1 MPGTASTGT
10 NAQGLAG
17 VIAGDTAIC
26 TTELSQDVGLSYR
39 GYDARELA
47 ELASFEEVAY
57 LLLHGA
63 LPSAAELAAYRLEI
77 ARNRN
82 LPHAIQ
88 TVLRELPAAA
98 SGMDVLRTGVS
109 LLGALENRGDAEH
122 DDITAIATRLMAAM
136 PMMLLYWQGL
146 GGPQRG
152 LNAVTDESIAGHFL
166 RVLHGRPADPL
177 AERILS
183 GSFTLY
189 AEHEF
194 NASAYCARIVSSTGG
209 DTHSAIAAAIGALKG
224 WRHGGANEAAMRF
237 IDPFADPDEAET
249 ETLRLLARRARI
261 MGFGHRLYKTAD
273 PRATQMREWSRQIA
287 DATGD
292 RRLFE
297 VSERIERTVAREKG
311 LPANVDFWCA
321 STWHMMGI
329 PTDLFTPLFVVART
343 SGWAAHVL
351 EQRAEQ
357 KLIRPSSR
365 YVGPA
370 HRRVS
375 PVAYAA

>member
-1 MPGTASTGT
+1 MPPTARTAS
-10 NAQGLAG
+10 QGLTG
-17 VIAGDTAIC
+17 VVAGDTTIC
-26 TTELSQDVGLSYR
+26 TTELSGDVGLSYR
-39 GYDARELA
+39 GYDVRELA
-47 ELASFEEVAY
+47 ERVTFEEVAF
-57 LLLHGA
+57 LLLYGE
-63 LPSAAELAAYRLEI
+63 LPGPAELAAYRREL
-77 ARNRN
+77 ARNRD

-88 TVLRELPAAA
+88 TLLRELPAAA

-109 LLGALENRGDAEH
+109 LLGALENRGNAAT
-122 DDITAIATRLMAAM
+122 DDIAAIATRLTAM
-136 PMMLLYWQGL
+136 MPSMLLFWLGL
-146 GGPQRG
+146 GGPLRK
-152 LNAVTDESIAGHFL
+152 LSAVTDESIAGHVL
-166 RVLHGRPADPL
+166 RVLNGRPPDPL

-194 NASAYCARIVSSTGG
+194 NASAYCARIVASTGG
-209 DTHSAIAAAIGALKG
+209 DAHSAIAAAIGALKG

-237 IDPFADPDEAET
+237 IDPFEGPDEAEA
-249 ETLRLLARRARI
+249 ETLRRLANRERI
-261 MGFGHRLYKTAD
+261 MGFGHRLYKTVD
-273 PRATQMREWSRQIA
+273 PRATQMREWSRKMA
-287 DATGD
+287 EATGD

-297 VSERIERTVAREKG
+297 VSERIEQTVNREKG

-321 STWHMMGI
+321 STWTMLGI

-343 SGWAAHVL
+343 SGWAAHAA

-370 HRRVS
+370 HRHVS
-375 PVAYAA
+375 RRAHAA

>member
-1 MPGTASTGT
+1 MAGTDTS
-10 NAQGLAG
+10 AQGLAG
-17 VIAGDTAIC
+17 VVAGDTAIC
-26 TTELSQDVGLSYR
+26 TTALCQDVGLSYR

-47 ELASFEEVAY
+47 ALSTFEEVAC

-63 LPSAAELAAYRLEI
+63 MPGPAELAAYRRELG
-77 ARNRN
+77 RNRD
-82 LPHAIQ
+82 LPYAIQ
-88 TVLRELPAAA
+88 MLLRELPAAA

-109 LLGALENRGDAEH
+109 LLGALENRGESEH
-122 DDITAIATRLMAAM
+122 DDVTATATRLMAIM
-136 PMMLLYWQGL
+136 PSMLLFWRGL
-146 GGPQRG
+146 GGPLRQ
-152 LNAVTDESIAGHFL
+152 LDAVADESIAGHFL
-166 RVLHGRPADPL
+166 RGLHGRPADPL

-237 IDPFADPDEAET
+237 IGPLEGPDEAEA
-249 ETLRLLARRARI
+249 ETLRLLGRRERI

-273 PRATQMREWSRQIA
+273 PRATQMREWSLELA
-287 DATGD
+287 EATGD

-297 VSERIERTVAREKG
+297 ISERIEQTVGREKG

-321 STWHMMGI
+321 STWHMLGI
-329 PTDLFTPLFVVART
+329 PTELFTPLFVVART
-343 SGWAAHVL
+343 SGWAAHII
-351 EQRAEQ
+351 EQRGEQ

-375 PVAYAA
+375 QVALAA